1 MKRIAMMAALTCVA
15 VLAAGCAAG
24 RPTLVEQGVQQLETG
39 WVDKAERTFT
49 LVLAKD
55 PSDPAGLFYM
65 GRICQT
71 RGLHERA
78 VYYYQC
84 CYDADPGYPGVARRL
99 MQAQAAAG
107 VSGAG
112 LRFRKVLVP
121 E

>member
-1 MKRIAMMAALTCVA
+1 MKRIVTMAVMAHLA

-49 LVLAKD
+49 LVLARN

-78 VYYYQC
+78 EYYYQC
-84 CYDADPGYPGVARRL
+84 CFDADPGYPGVAQRL
-99 MQAQAAAG
+99 VQAQAAAG
-107 VSGAG
+107 VSGPG
-112 LRFRKVLVP
+112 LRFIKVLVP